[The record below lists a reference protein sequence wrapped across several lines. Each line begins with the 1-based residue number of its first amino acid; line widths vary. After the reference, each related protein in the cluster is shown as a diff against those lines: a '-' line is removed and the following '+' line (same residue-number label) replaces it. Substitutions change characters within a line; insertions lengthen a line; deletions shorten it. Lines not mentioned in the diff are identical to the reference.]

1 MTQEAK
7 IAAENKTRGAALES
21 KQDKAAARER
31 LEM

>member
-7 IAAENKTRGAALES
+7 MAATNKVRGTALES